1 MCSNGGQLRIFSLT
15 VAVSP
20 SRKVCDDEWLVR
32 CLALFL
38 CSSSTRTLPGA
49 VENLCSPGLLK
60 PSGPCFVGPERG
72 TSLEDKMLSPR
83 AASQPHLRLQILT
96 GRSFVA
102 SDELLL
108 LSRLFINIFLN
119 SRPYVV

>member
-1 MCSNGGQLRIFSLT
+1 MCSSGGQLRIFFLT

-32 CLALFL
+32 YLALFL
-38 CSSSTRTLPGA
+38 CSSTRTLPGA

-60 PSGPCFVGPERG
+60 PSGPCLVGPERG

>member
-1 MCSNGGQLRIFSLT
+1 MCSNGGQLRIFFLT

-32 CLALFL
+32 YLALFL
-38 CSSSTRTLPGA
+38 CPSSTLTLPGA

-60 PSGPCFVGPERG
+60 PSGPCFVGAERG
-72 TSLEDKMLSPR
+72 TSLGDKMLSPR